1 MNARTSARWLLL
13 ALTIA
18 SGAAHTA
25 QAHFLFARILPPAE
39 AGRAVEVYFSEYA
52 NAGDPRYIDK
62 VAATQLWAQTEPG
75 KFKPLEVSKQ
85 ADRLRARVPLS
96 GSLGVIGQLDYGVLT
111 RPLQPAFLLRHYPKA
126 VAGKPDDLNALKP
139 RSETRFEIVPNF
151 EADRVLLTLLLDGKP
166 LPNTTLKSVDVN
178 LVEEEFKTDDAG
190 RLVFTPPSTGVYC
203 VYAQHVDK
211 TAGKHADKNYDEI
224 REFATLSFTWPLVRN
239 DADPEAVKLFQEA
252 ITQRAQWNKFPGFT
266 AQVTADVDGR
276 SLSGKVTVSAKGEV
290 EIDAGDEPVAEWVR
304 DQLASITM
312 HRAADSSAS
321 DDKPVLRFADD
332 VTDHPLGRLLEFDGG
347 QFASSYRVRD
357 KQLLVVNRN
366 FGKQD
371 MTITVLDNQPN
382 AEGKFLPRAYSVQY
396 WDAETGKLARV
407 ESVQERWTRVG
418 AFDLPLSHT
427 LSTANSGGL
436 AVKTFSLKGHKL
448 LDAK

>member
-1 MNARTSARWLLL
+1 MNLRASVCSTLVVLLVVSSV
-13 ALTIA
+13 AQ
-18 SGAAHTA
+18 TA

-62 VAATQLWAQTEPG
+62 VATTQLWAQNEPG
-75 KFKPLEVSKQ
+75 QFKPLEVTKQ
-85 ADRLRARVPLS
+85 ADRLRAHLPLS
-96 GSLGVIGQLDYGVLT
+96 GSLGVIGQLDYGVLS
-111 RPLQPAFLLRHYPKA
+111 RPGQPAFLLRHYPKA
-126 VAGKPDDLNALKP
+126 VAGKPAELNALKP
-139 RSETRFEIVPNF
+139 RSETRFEIVAKF
-151 EADRVLLTLLLDGKP
+151 EDSRALLTLLLDGKP
-166 LPNTTLKSVDVN
+166 LPGVILKSVDVN
-178 LVEEEFKTDDAG
+178 LVEEEFKTDEAG
-190 RLVFTPPSTGVYC
+190 QVAFTPPSTGVYC

-211 TAGKHADKNYDEI
+211 TAGKHADKSYDEI
-224 REFATLSFTWPLVRN
+224 REFATLSFTWPLVRTE
-239 DADPEAVKLFQEA
+239 ADPEAVKLFQEA
-252 ITQRAQWNKFPGFT
+252 IAQRAQWSKFPGFT
-266 AQVTADVDGR
+266 AGVTADVDGR

-290 EIDAGDEPVAEWVR
+290 ELDAGDEPVAGWVR

-321 DDKPVLRFADD
+321 ADKPVLRFADD
-332 VTDHPLGRLLEFDGG
+332 VTDHPLGRLLEYDGG

-371 MTITVLDNQPN
+371 MTITVLDNEPN

>member
-1 MNARTSARWLLL
+1 MNSRAIVRSLLL
-13 ALTIA
+13 AISVA
-18 SGAAHTA
+18 SGATQTA

-52 NAGDPRYIDK
+52 TAGDPRFIDK
-62 VAATQLWAQTEPG
+62 VATTQLWAQTEPG
-75 KFKPLEVSKQ
+75 KFKTLDVVKQ
-85 ADRLRARVPLS
+85 ADRLRARLPLS
-96 GSLGVIGQLDYGVLT
+96 GSLAVIGQLDYGVLT
-111 RPLQPAFLLRHYPKA
+111 RPLQPTFLLRHYPKA
-126 VAGKPDDLNALKP
+126 MAGKPEELNALRP
-139 RSETRFEIVPNF
+139 RSETRFEIVPKF

-166 LPNTTLKSVDVN
+166 LSGTILKSVDVN

-190 RLVFTPPSTGVYC
+190 QVSFAPPSTGVYC

-224 REFATLSFTWPLVRN
+224 REFATLSFAWPLAPTG
-239 DADPEAVKLFQEA
+239 ADPEAVKLFQEA
-252 ITQRAQWNKFPGFT
+252 IAQRAQWSKFPGFT
-266 AQVTADVDGR
+266 AGVTADVDGR
-276 SLSGKVTVSAKGEV
+276 SLSGKVTVSANGEV
-290 EIDAGDEPVAEWVR
+290 EIDAGDEPVAAWVR

-312 HRAADSSAS
+312 HRAADNSSS
-321 DDKPVLRFADD
+321 DEKPVLRFADD

-371 MTITVLDNQPN
+371 MTITVLDNEPN
-382 AEGKFLPRAYSVQY
+382 AEGKFLPRSYSVQY

-407 ESVQERWTRVG
+407 ESVQDRWTRVG
-418 AFDLPLSHT
+418 AFDLPQSHT
-427 LSTANSGGL
+427 LSTASAGGL
-436 AVKTFSLKGHKL
+436 AVKSFTLKGHKL
-448 LDAK
+448 LEGK